1 MIYAIIL
8 IVLGLIALL
17 FNNKPVTKQAANI
30 KAWLA
35 PLFIIWG
42 TVGIVILSTIRYS
55 VIYENSTYWYLLILG
70 SSIEII
76 IAVFFI
82 YRSIKLKK
90 DPQPDDNLFLPQNML
105 GIVAILVGAATII
118 VK

>member
-8 IVLGLIALL
+8 IVLGLIAIL
-17 FNNKPVTKQAANI
+17 FNKKPVNKQTTAI

-42 TVGIVILSTIRYS
+42 TVGIVILSTIRFS
-55 VIYENSTYWYLLILG
+55 VKNENSTYWYLLILG

-82 YRSIKLKK
+82 FRSLKLRKN
-90 DPQPDDNLFLPQNML
+90 PQPDDNLCLPQTIL
-105 GIVAILVGAATII
+105 GIVAILVGTATII

>member
-8 IVLGLIALL
+8 IVLGLIAIL
-17 FNNKPVTKQAANI
+17 FNTKPTTKTSVTI

-42 TVGIVILSTIRYS
+42 TVGIIILSTIRFS
-55 VIYENSTYWYLLILG
+55 VFDENSIYWVLLIIG
-70 SSIEII
+70 SLTEIVI
-76 IAVFFI
+76 GALFI
-82 YRSIKLKK
+82 FRLIRFKRDQRLN
-90 DPQPDDNLFLPQNML
+90 DNFLLPQTIL
-105 GIVAILVGAATII
+105 AIVAILVGVATIL

>member
-8 IVLGLIALL
+8 IVLGLIAII
-17 FNNKPVTKQAANI
+17 FNKRPITKKAAI
-30 KAWLA
+30 AKAWLA

-55 VIYENSTYWYLLILG
+55 VIYENATYWYFLILG
-70 SSIEII
+70 SSIEIL
-76 IAVFFI
+76 IAIFFI
-82 YRSIKLKK
+82 YRYIKLKK
-90 DPQPDDNLFLPQNML
+90 NPLPDDRLFLLQSIL
-105 GIVAILVGAATII
+105 GIAAILVGVATIL

>member
-8 IVLGLIALL
+8 IVLGFIAVL
-17 FNNKPVTKQAANI
+17 FNKKPVNKQSTTI

-55 VIYENSTYWYLLILG
+55 VINENSTYWYLLILG
-70 SSIEII
+70 SAIEII

-82 YRSIKLKK
+82 YRSIKWKK
-90 DPQPDDNLFLPQNML
+90 NPQPDDNLSLPQSIF
-105 GIVAILVGAATII
+105 GIVAILVGIATII

>member
-8 IVLGLIALL
+8 IVLGFIAIL
-17 FNNKPVTKQAANI
+17 FNKKPVIKQTTAV

-55 VIYENSTYWYLLILG
+55 VIHENPTYWYLLILG
-70 SSIEII
+70 SAIEII

-82 YRSIKLKK
+82 YRSINLRKN
-90 DPQPDDNLFLPQNML
+90 PQPDDHLFLPQSIL
-105 GIVAILVGAATII
+105 GIIAILVGITTII

>member
-8 IVLGLIALL
+8 IALGLIAVL
-17 FNNKPVTKQAANI
+17 FNKKPITKKSAII
-30 KAWLA
+30 KACLA

-42 TVGIVILSTIRYS
+42 TVGIVILNTVRYS
-55 VIYENSTYWYLLILG
+55 VIHENATYWYFLILG

-76 IAVFFI
+76 IAILFI
-82 YRSIKLKK
+82 YRYFKLKK
-90 DPQPDDNLFLPQNML
+90 NPLPDDNLFLTQTIL
-105 GIVAILVGAATII
+105 GIIAILIGLATIL

>member
-8 IVLGLIALL
+8 IVLGLIAILS
-17 FNNKPVTKQAANI
+17 NKKPITKRASSI
-30 KAWLA
+30 KVWLA

-42 TVGIVILSTIRYS
+42 TVGIIILNTIRYS
-55 VIYENSTYWYLLILG
+55 VINENPAYWYLLVLG
-70 SSIEII
+70 SSIEVI

-82 YRSIKLKK
+82 YRFIKWRKSPK
-90 DPQPDDNLFLPQNML
+90 PDDNLFIPQNIL
-105 GIVAILVGAATII
+105 GFIAILIGIATII

>member
-8 IVLGLIALL
+8 IVLGLIAIL
-17 FNNKPVTKQAANI
+17 FNKKPLTKQAAVI

-42 TVGIVILSTIRYS
+42 TVGIVILNTIRYS
-55 VIYENSTYWYLLILG
+55 VIDENATYWYFLILG
-70 SSIEII
+70 SSIEIL
-76 IAVFFI
+76 IAAFFI
-82 YRSIKLKK
+82 YRYIKLKK
-90 DPQPDDNLFLPQNML
+90 KPQSDDNLFLPQTIL
-105 GIVAILVGAATII
+105 GVIAILVGVATIL